1 MKLYKKYKKISPYKK
16 SMLCYDE
23 TVKNNRYERKGE
35 KVTKNERFLKER
47 KSIKYGDDEIWSKF
61 IFHSR

>member
-1 MKLYKKYKKISPYKK
+1 MKVGSCIKNQ
-16 SMLCYDE
+16 CYDVTGQE
-23 TVKNNRYERKGE
+23 QPVREKKE
-35 KVTKNERFLKER
+35 KVTKNKRLLKER

>member
-1 MKLYKKYKKISPYKK
+1 MKIGSCIKNQ
-16 SMLCYDE
+16 CYDVTGQE
-23 TVKNNRYERKGE
+23 QPVREKKE
-35 KVTKNERFLKER
+35 KVTKNKRLLKER